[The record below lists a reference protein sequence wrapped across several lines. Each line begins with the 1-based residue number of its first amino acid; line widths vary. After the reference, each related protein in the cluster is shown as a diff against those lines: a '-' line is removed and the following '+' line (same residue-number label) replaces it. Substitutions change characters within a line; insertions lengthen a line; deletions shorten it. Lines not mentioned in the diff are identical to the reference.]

1 MREYKLKLRD
11 IDAPPIVVL
20 YYSVETYFAIS
31 EEQAERNH
39 VGRCIHPDLP
49 NHHKV
54 YSAMHH
60 LGESFY
66 EEKERYEGLTVWK
79 IQKKNW
85 KDIIKILGLEK
96 TDYPYRQALNMIE
109 GEYFWIF
116 AYDD

>member
-1 MREYKLKLRD
+1 M
-11 IDAPPIVVL
+11 
-20 YYSVETYFAIS
+20 YSSGSPQSPQGIFSHASSGGI
-31 EEQAERNH
+31 
-39 VGRCIHPDLP
+39 L
-49 NHHKV
+49 
-54 YSAMHH
+54 
-60 LGESFY
+60 Y